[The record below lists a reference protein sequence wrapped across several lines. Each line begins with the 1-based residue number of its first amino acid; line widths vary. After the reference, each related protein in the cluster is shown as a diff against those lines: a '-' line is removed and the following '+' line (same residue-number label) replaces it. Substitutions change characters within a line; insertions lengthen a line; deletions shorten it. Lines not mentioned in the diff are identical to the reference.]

1 MKIVIGF
8 GKVIKLFLKYYIY
21 IYIYIMNILV
31 IGDIMLDINY
41 NSVINRIAPEAN
53 IPIYNINNINYILG
67 GASNVAQNLNYLEVN
82 VELISVIGN
91 DFYGEV
97 MKQNLN
103 NKKIKYKLFEDLR
116 KTTQKHRIFNNN
128 IISVRYDIEDTFD
141 ISCELSNKI
150 MNYIMN
156 KKNIDAIVISDYNK
170 GLLTIQLCN
179 EIINYSNKNNIYT
192 FVDPK
197 IKDFEKYKNCF
208 CFKPNFN
215 ECKIMTNLNEIKEID
230 NMFKIIKQKINCK
243 NIVITC
249 GENGIYIN
257 NETNH
262 ISHKE
267 KIDVID
273 VTGAGDIVLTTLTYV
288 FLKTKDLLVASN
300 IANYI
305 AGKSVQTIGNY
316 NISITDIE
324 KYIQSNIVVN
334 KIMYNYESEK
344 IENIKHINLNNKIVF
359 TNGCFDILH
368 SAHIKILQFSKKQ
381 GDILVVG
388 INSDESIKNLK
399 GPERPIN
406 NIEERTNIL
415 SLFDFIDYIIIFND
429 DTPYNIIEMLK
440 PNILVKGSDY
450 KKEDVIGNNLVD
462 DVILFDYIQNKS
474 TSLIVNK
481 IKKI

>member
-1 MKIVIGF
+1 
-8 GKVIKLFLKYYIY
+8 
-21 IYIYIMNILV
+21 MNILV

-41 NSVINRIAPEAN
+41 NSIINRTAPEAN
-53 IPIYNINNINYILG
+53 IPIHNINDINYILG
-67 GASNVAQNLNYLEVN
+67 GASNVAKNLNYLEVN

-91 DFYGEV
+91 DYYGEI
-97 MKQNLN
+97 MKKKLDD
-103 NKKIKYKLFEDLR
+103 KKIKYKLFEDLR
-116 KTTQKHRIFNNN
+116 KTTQKHRVFNNN
-128 IISVRYDIEDTFD
+128 KISVRYDIEDTHD
-141 ISCELSNKI
+141 ISSELSEKI
-150 MNYIMN
+150 IDYIIN
-156 KKNIDAIVISDYNK
+156 KKNIDAIIISDYNK
-170 GLLTIQLCN
+170 GLLTSNLCIQ
-179 EIINYSNKNNIYT
+179 IINYANKNQIYT

-215 ECKIMTNLNEIKEID
+215 ECKIMTLLNEIEEID

-273 VTGAGDIVLTTLTYV
+273 VTGAGDVVLTTLTYV

-305 AGKSVQTIGNY
+305 AGKSVQSIGNY
-316 NISITDIE
+316 NINIVDIE
-324 KYIQSNIVVN
+324 NCLQGNNIIN
-334 KIMYNYESEK
+334 KIIYNYESEK
-344 IENIKHINLNNKIVF
+344 IQSIKNMNLNKKIVF

-388 INSDESIKNLK
+388 INSDESIKKLK

-406 NIEERTNIL
+406 NIEERTNML

-429 DTPYNIIEMLK
+429 DTPYSIIEMLK
-440 PNILVKGSDY
+440 PNIIVKGSDY
-450 KKEDVIGNNLVD
+450 KKEDVIGGNLVD
-462 DVILFDYIQNKS
+462 NVILFDYIQNKS

>member
-1 MKIVIGF
+1 
-8 GKVIKLFLKYYIY
+8 
-21 IYIYIMNILV
+21 MNILV
-31 IGDIMLDINY
+31 VGDIMLDINY

-53 IPIYNINNINYILG
+53 IPIYNINDINYILG

-82 VELISVIGN
+82 VELISIIGN
-91 DFYGEV
+91 DYYGEI

-128 IISVRYDIEDTFD
+128 TISVRYDIEDTHE

-150 MNYIMN
+150 IKYITN
-156 KKNIDAIVISDYNK
+156 KKNIDAIIISDYNK
-170 GLLTIQLCN
+170 GLLTTQLCK
-179 EIINYSNKNNIYT
+179 EIIDYSNKNNIYT

-197 IKDFEKYKNCF
+197 IKNVEKYQDCF
-208 CFKPNFN
+208 CFKPNLN
-215 ECKIMTNLNEIKEID
+215 ECKIITGLNEIGLNETEDIET
-230 NMFKIIKQKINCK
+230 MFKIITQKINCK
-243 NIVITC
+243 NTVITC
-249 GENGIYIN
+249 GEKGIFVN
-257 NETNH
+257 NNLNH
-262 ISHKE
+262 FNHEE
-267 KIDVID
+267 KINVID
-273 VTGAGDIVLTTLTYV
+273 VTGAGDIVLTVLTYIY
-288 FLKTKDLLVASN
+288 LKTNDLLLACK

-305 AGKSVQTIGNY
+305 AGKSVLSIGNY
-316 NISITDIE
+316 NISICEIQN
-324 KYIQSNIVVN
+324 YLQSNIIIN
-334 KIMYNYESEK
+334 KVIYNYESEK
-344 IENIKHINLNNKIVF
+344 IQNIKNSNLNKKIVF

-388 INSDESIKNLK
+388 INSDESIKKLK
-399 GPERPIN
+399 GSERPIN

-415 SLFDFIDYIIIFND
+415 SLFDFIDHIIIFND
-429 DTPYNIIEMLK
+429 DTPYNIIELLK

-450 KKEDVIGNNLVD
+450 KKEDVIGNKLVD

-474 TSLIVNK
+474 TSLVVNK